1 MHYNNRSE
9 LITKLKHLK
18 ALSSGSQ
25 GECYLDKNN
34 KLVYKIFHQ
43 FLDNYDYIKYSYDDI
58 MRFSNVLNNTYIFP
72 KDVIEVNNEIVGYTM
87 DYVSA
92 NDLSSI
98 NPLSVN
104 LDRLITNIN
113 NVSIDIEHISDKGI
127 LSYDVMYNIL
137 YKTKFN
143 VIDTDEYMYKDI
155 DPNILFEMNKQRFD
169 YAIYNFLVD
178 GYFSEFVNSYR
189 KLKSMYKDK
198 CVDVVIFIE
207 LLREYLSEYIGD
219 EVNKLNDA
227 KECMNK
233 VKTFDLFYIR
243 DIKMK

>member
-1 MHYNNRSE
+1 MYFNNKSE
-9 LITKLKHLK
+9 LISKLNSLK
-18 ALSSGSQ
+18 ILLSGSQ

-34 KLVYKIFHQ
+34 KLVYKIYHQ
-43 FLDNYDYIKYSYDDI
+43 FLDNYDDIKYNYNEV
-58 MRFSNVLNNTYIFP
+58 MRFSNVSNNTYIFP
-72 KDVIEVNNEIVGYTM
+72 KDIIDVNDEIVGYTM

-92 NDLSSI
+92 KDLSSI
-98 NPLSVN
+98 NPLLVK

-113 NVSIDIEHISDKGI
+113 NVSIDIEHISDNGI

-169 YAIYNFLVD
+169 YALYNFLVD
-178 GYFSEFVNSYR
+178 GYFNEFVNSYR
-189 KLKSMYKDK
+189 KLKNMYKDK
-198 CVDVVIFIE
+198 SVDVVIFIE
-207 LLREYLSEYIGD
+207 LLRKYLSEYIGD
-219 EVNKLNDA
+219 EVSKLNDA

-233 VKTFDLFYIR
+233 RKVLEPFYIR
-243 DIKMK
+243 DIKIK